1 MLDRTFSALSDPTR
15 RTIVNRLALETDV
28 PVGEIARVFSMSL
41 PAVIKHLDVLTDAG
55 LIIRTRKGRAVTCR
69 LAPAPMDEAMAW
81 LTRNLGF
88 WTVRLDALAE
98 LLDKDKSI
106 MTIKN
111 VLAGVAVADLD
122 TAVAWYAKALGR
134 QPDTRP
140 MPEVAEYSF
149 AGGGWMQL
157 FADKERAGNSS
168 VTLTVDNLDG
178 RIKALASAG
187 IRADEPTRTDL
198 VDTATVTDPDG
209 NRLVF
214 AQAKSA
220 ANKAAS

>member
-1 MLDRTFSALSDPTR
+1 M
-15 RTIVNRLALETDV
+15 NRLALEADV

-55 LIIRTRKGRAVTCR
+55 LITRTRKGRAVTCR

-81 LTRNLGF
+81 LTRNLSF
-88 WTVRLDALAE
+88 WTVRLDPLGE
-98 LLDKDKSI
+98 LLEKDKAT
-106 MTIKN
+106 MTVKN
-111 VLAGVAVADLD
+111 ALAGVAVADLD
-122 TAVAWYAKALGR
+122 RAVAWYATALGR
-134 QPDTRP
+134 QPDSRP

-149 AGGGWMQL
+149 PTGGWLQL
-157 FADKERAGNSS
+157 FADKERAGKSS
-168 VTLTVDNLDG
+168 VTLTVDNLDA
-178 RIKALASAG
+178 RIKELAAAG
-187 IRADEPTRTDL
+187 IVAGEPTNTDF

-214 AQAKSA
+214 AEAKSA